1 MSRVIVR
8 QATYDYDRL
17 KPQVFEILDAL
28 GGGGIAPGKRVLL
41 KPNFL
46 SPAKPG
52 EAVLTHP
59 LVIRAAAEYAL
70 AKGARVRIGDSQAL
84 GSFERILKTSGA
96 RQALAGLDVECA
108 EFTATRK
115 VDIGEPFGTID
126 LAADVLDADIVVN
139 LPKLKTHGM
148 MMLTMGVKNLFGCVV
163 GLRKPEWHM
172 RAGVNHDLFARLLV
186 QICRTVSPAVT
197 LMDGILAMEGEGPGK
212 SGKPRQLGVLLGGT
226 DTAAVDRVA
235 CALVGLDPGALPT
248 VRAARELGLDAG
260 EIEIDGTLPEVS
272 RFQIPGTRPSGK
284 IAALLRNRLV
294 RKPAV
299 IDGACKFCGE
309 CWTYCPA
316 ACITGEGERLRFDY
330 DKCIR
335 CFCCLEVCPH
345 GALKIR
351 ETLPAKLV
359 RALVEKKRWAEK
371 FPVQSG
377 RRLW

>member
-17 KPQVFEILDAL
+17 KPLVFEILDAF
-28 GGGGIAPGKRVLL
+28 GGGGIGQGKRVLL

-70 AKGARVRIGDSQAL
+70 VKGARVRIGDSQAL
-84 GSFERILKTSGA
+84 GSFERILKTSGT
-96 RQALAGLDVECA
+96 RQALSGLDVECV
-108 EFTATRK
+108 EFKSIRK
-115 VDIGEPFGTID
+115 VDIGEPFGSID
-126 LAADVLDADIVVN
+126 LAADVLDADIVIN

-172 RAGVNHDLFARLLV
+172 RAGVNRELFARLLV
-186 QICRTVSPAVT
+186 QICRTVAPAMT
-197 LMDGILAMEGEGPGK
+197 LLDGILAMEGEGPGK
-212 SGKPRQLGVLLGGT
+212 SGRPRQLGVLLGGT
-226 DTAAVDRVA
+226 DTSAVDRVA
-235 CALVGLDPGALPT
+235 CSLVGLDPGSLPT
-248 VRAARELGLDAG
+248 LRAAQELGIDGG
-260 EIEIDGTLPEVS
+260 EIEIDGTLPGVS
-272 RFQIPGTRPSGK
+272 GFKIPGTRASGR
-284 IAALLRNRLV
+284 IAGLLRGQLV

-299 IDGACKFCGE
+299 IDGACKLCGD

-316 ACITGEGERLRFDY
+316 RCITAEGERLRFDY

-359 RALVEKKRWAEK
+359 RALVEKK
-371 FPVQSG
+371 G
-377 RRLW
+377 